1 MLDTR
6 INYISSAWTRIK
18 NHCRTTVNKKF
29 TEAEP
34 SHKFKQDLLIAE
46 HSPIRCL
53 EIDWTWED
61 MEYWVSTEHSRHKY
75 EKFITTQRDDRTD
88 NPIPRR
94 EKPQGAPV
102 NYDGYANAQNLIDM
116 MRKRLCFQATQ
127 EAREAAEDL
136 KRKIKQNGEPELA
149 FVLQKNCIYRGGC
162 PEINK
167 CPYWQK
173 FRERHP
179 DIDLLNI
186 EERYKAAES
195 EFDYQEGDKND

>member
-1 MLDTR
+1 
-6 INYISSAWTRIK
+6 
-18 NHCRTTVNKKF
+18 
-29 TEAEP
+29 
-34 SHKFKQDLLIAE
+34 
-46 HSPIRCL
+46 
-53 EIDWTWED
+53 
-61 MEYWVSTEHSRHKY
+61 
-75 EKFITTQRDDRTD
+75 
-88 NPIPRR
+88 
-94 EKPQGAPV
+94 
-102 NYDGYANAQNLIDM
+102 M
-116 MRKRLCFQATQ
+116 MRKRLCFQATK

-179 DIDLLNI
+179 DTDLLNI

-195 EFDYQEGDKND
+195 EFDYQEDNKND

>member
-1 MLDTR
+1 MDTR

-75 EKFITTQRDDRTD
+75 EKFITTQRDDRAD

-102 NYDGYANAQNLIDM
+102 NYDGYANAQNLD
-116 MRKRLCFQATQ
+116 A
-127 EAREAAEDL
+127 
-136 KRKIKQNGEPELA
+136 
-149 FVLQKNCIYRGGC
+149 
-162 PEINK
+162 
-167 CPYWQK
+167 
-173 FRERHP
+173 
-179 DIDLLNI
+179 
-186 EERYKAAES
+186 
-195 EFDYQEGDKND
+195 